1 MYLDNNY
8 TTAFNQVLVIM
19 YYSRDHNFHFLSQTD
34 GALPLVTSKK
44 IHADIAKKL
53 LSYLRIHRKSA
64 KKFDISLCTY
74 IVMYI
79 VYM

>member
-19 YYSRDHNFHFLSQTD
+19 YYSRDHNFHILSQTD
-34 GALPLVTSKK
+34 GVLPRVTSKK

-53 LSYLRIHRKSA
+53 LSSLIENGLKSSILA
-64 KKFDISLCTY
+64 SVLTF
-74 IVMYI
+74 
-79 VYM
+79 

>member
-19 YYSRDHNFHFLSQTD
+19 YYSRDHNFHILSQTD
-34 GALPLVTSKK
+34 GVLPRVTSKK

-53 LSYLRIHRKSA
+53 LS
-64 KKFDISLCTY
+64 SLLC
-74 IVMYI
+74 I
-79 VYM
+79 

>member
-19 YYSRDHNFHFLSQTD
+19 YYSRDHNFHILSQTD
-34 GALPLVTSKK
+34 GVLPRVTSKK
-44 IHADIAKKL
+44 IHADISKKL
-53 LSYLRIHRKSA
+53 LSSFYAYRKWA
-64 KKFDISLCTY
+64 KKCDISLCTY